1 MLKECETVEFKTAT
15 DKLPRTIWE
24 TYSSF
29 ANTDGGIIYLGVKE
43 DMEGNPIYV
52 GVSDVN
58 KILNELW
65 TNLNNPKKVNYNLLK
80 ANDVTVEKIN
90 GNDIIKINIPKASR
104 DIKPVYINNMMQGGT
119 YIRQGDG
126 DFKCNEYELSAML
139 RDKRAKSYDSEVL
152 LNFSLNDLCQETIDN
167 YRNDFERNHPRSPWN
182 RLNDEEFLLRVGALI
197 KQLGK
202 VYCTKAGLLM
212 FGYEYSIKYEFP
224 NYFMDYRENMS
235 GESRYDDRVDTAS
248 CEYTGNIYDFCY
260 KILYKLEQTLPVPFR
275 MRDTKF
281 RDTEPDSKYVI
292 REAVINALTNADFYG
307 KNNVIIKRSKDKLE
321 ISNSGGFRVPIT
333 SGISDPR
340 NVTIMNMFRHVNL
353 VERAG
358 TGIQTIFDISKQ
370 YNWNVEYKED
380 FSPERVLLTISGIDK
395 YKYKLDEV
403 KNTDTLKMYLE

>member
-1 MLKECETVEFKTAT
+1 
-15 DKLPRTIWE
+15 
-24 TYSSF
+24 
-29 ANTDGGIIYLGVKE
+29 
-43 DMEGNPIYV
+43 
-52 GVSDVN
+52 
-58 KILNELW
+58 
-65 TNLNNPKKVNYNLLK
+65 
-80 ANDVTVEKIN
+80 
-90 GNDIIKINIPKASR
+90 
-104 DIKPVYINNMMQGGT
+104 MMQGGT
-119 YIRQGDG
+119 YIRQSDG

-167 YRNDFERNHPRSPWN
+167 YRNDFERNHHRSPWN

-370 YNWNVEYKED
+370 YNWNVDYKED